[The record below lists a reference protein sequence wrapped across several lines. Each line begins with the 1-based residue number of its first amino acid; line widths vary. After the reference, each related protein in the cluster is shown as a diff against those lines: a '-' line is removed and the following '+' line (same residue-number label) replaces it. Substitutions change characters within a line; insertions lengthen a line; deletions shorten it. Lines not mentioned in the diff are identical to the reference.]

1 MFLAETWLDKAR
13 LLFIR
18 DKLRFEG
25 LLEFSREG
33 RGGRVA
39 ILWKKEVDFSVDTY
53 SSNHIDAIINNG
65 KDDGWRFI
73 GFYGEPDTRNHHIS
87 WATLRRLKSKYS
99 LPWLYVGDF
108 NEITRAHEKLG
119 GRLRSSKQMEDFR
132 DVLDECGFQDLG
144 FSGNKFTWCNGHE
157 EGHTVWERLDRAM
170 GMVEWMDMF
179 PASKVVHLESV
190 SFNHKPLKIYLASI
204 PKRIN
209 KPWRF
214 EQMWMEDEG
223 CREVVEDARSYDSQG
238 GAISIL
244 EMKVDWCR
252 RNLKWWSK
260 VAFGNVT
267 RKLKEKKKLLGLV
280 EAKAIRGGGGYYAR
294 VLRLKKEISKLLA
307 REEKMWKQRS
317 RSLWLQ
323 EGDNNTRYFH
333 S

>member
-1 MFLAETWLDKAR
+1 
-13 LLFIR
+13 
-18 DKLRFEG
+18 
-25 LLEFSREG
+25 
-33 RGGRVA
+33 
-39 ILWKKEVDFSVDTY
+39 
-53 SSNHIDAIINNG
+53 
-65 KDDGWRFI
+65 
-73 GFYGEPDTRNHHIS
+73 
-87 WATLRRLKSKYS
+87 
-99 LPWLYVGDF
+99 
-108 NEITRAHEKLG
+108 
-119 GRLRSSKQMEDFR
+119 MEDFR

-144 FSGNKFTWCNGHE
+144 FSSNKFTWCNGHG

-179 PASKVVHLESV
+179 LASKVVHLESV
-190 SFNHKPLKIYLASI
+190 SFNHRPFKIYLAGI

-223 CREVVEDARSYDSQG
+223 CREVVEDAWSYDSQG

-267 RKLKEKKKLLGLV
+267 QKLKEKKKLLGLA
-280 EAKAIRGGGGYYAR
+280 EAEAIGGGGLLCSGFE
-294 VLRLKKEISKLLA
+294 VEKEISKLLA